1 MQGAIK
7 NFRRSRTRQ
16 KTTHMIVYLSDKGDR
31 EKAAKL
37 VGKSVVWKSP
47 KGKEINGKVASA
59 HGNKGAV
66 RVIFEKGMPGQSLG
80 TKVEIK

>member
-1 MQGAIK
+1 
-7 NFRRSRTRQ
+7 
-16 KTTHMIVYLSDKGDR
+16 MIVYLSDKGDR

>member
-1 MQGAIK
+1 
-7 NFRRSRTRQ
+7 
-16 KTTHMIVYLSDKGDR
+16 MIVYFSDKSSR

-37 VGKSVVWKSP
+37 VGKEVVWKSP

-66 RVIFEKGMPGQSLG
+66 RVIFEKGLPGQSLS
-80 TKVEIK
+80 TKVEIKS